1 MQFQFCSS
9 FPFGLE
15 LLYRVLPL
23 VRDLYVLTAGNVWCD
38 LDSMV
43 VVMLFDPGGFLC
55 EPWAAVVSILF
66 YQDAGI
72 RRGVRQDWQQ
82 QNLQSFLRG

>member
-9 FPFGLE
+9 FPFWL
-15 LLYRVLPL
+15 RAAIPCFTS
-23 VRDLYVLTAGNVWCD
+23 RDGFGYSKGNVCCE

-66 YQDAGI
+66 YQNF
-72 RRGVRQDWQQ
+72 GV
-82 QNLQSFLRG
+82 S

>member
-1 MQFQFCSS
+1 MCEDSLNAIS
-9 FPFGLE
+9 ILLKFPFWL
-15 LLYRVLPL
+15 RAAIPCLPL
-23 VRDLYVLTAGNVWCD
+23 VIDLHVLTAGNVCCD
-38 LDSMV
+38 LGSMV

-72 RRGVRQDWQQ
+72 RRGV
-82 QNLQSFLRG
+82 

>member
-1 MQFQFCSS
+1 
-9 FPFGLE
+9 
-15 LLYRVLPL
+15 
-23 VRDLYVLTAGNVWCD
+23 
-38 LDSMV
+38 MV

-55 EPWAAVVSILF
+55 EPWAAMVSILF

-82 QNLQSFLRG
+82 QNLQGFLRR